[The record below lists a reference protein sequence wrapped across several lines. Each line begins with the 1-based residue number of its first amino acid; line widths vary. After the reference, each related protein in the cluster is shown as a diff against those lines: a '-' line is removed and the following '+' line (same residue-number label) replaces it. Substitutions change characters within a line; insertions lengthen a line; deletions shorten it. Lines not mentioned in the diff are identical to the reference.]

1 MKGKQ
6 EKTAIVAPWFDGE
19 QPPEVAVALQ
29 AELAAGRGVEVLA
42 TTALPEPGGWQ
53 RDALPE
59 DVLPLPGP
67 ATLRRFAADPGDDSL
82 CAAMRA
88 RQADGQSLTRTQ
100 QATLLLQDLNSPR
113 LYNFLRSRAANI
125 RAWSACRKAARWPIS
140 PEKRLPKPK
149 GNDPF
154 GFSF

>member
-1 MKGKQ
+1 MEGKQ
-6 EKTAIVAPWFDGE
+6 EKTAIVTPWFDGE
-19 QPPEVAVALQ
+19 QPPEVAAALQ
-29 AELAAGRGVEVLA
+29 AELAAGRGVEILA
-42 TTALPEPGGWQ
+42 TTALPEPGDWQ

-82 CAAMRA
+82 CAALRT

-113 LYNFLRSRAANI
+113 LYNFLRSRGGEYTRLICLPESGALAYF
-125 RAWSACRKAARWPIS
+125 ARKAFA
-140 PEKRLPKPK
+140 KAK
-149 GNDPF
+149 GK
-154 GFSF
+154 